1 MITQGDIAKILYKDC
16 QVFGLPVYQ
25 KDNTPKGKVTK
36 ERVVVIPK
44 SGSVQRFWEK
54 CYVEVNFCVPDIKG
68 QAHLTRMDELEREA
82 VKVLNRVSGT
92 FDNTRY
98 RYSKD
103 STSRE
108 EDTELGCHFV
118 NVRLLFEI
126 LNVE

>member
-1 MITQGDIAKILYKDC
+1 MITQGDIAKILYTDC

-36 ERVVVIPK
+36 ERIVIIPK

-68 QAHLTRMDELEREA
+68 QANLIRMDELEREA
-82 VKVLNRVSGT
+82 VKALNRVSDT

-98 RYSKD
+98 RYSKY

-108 EDTELGCHFV
+108 EDIELGCHFV

>member
-1 MITQGDIAKILYKDC
+1 MITQGDIAKILYTDC

-36 ERVVVIPK
+36 ERIVIIPK

-68 QAHLTRMDELEREA
+68 QANLIRMDELEREA

-92 FDNTRY
+92 FDNT
-98 RYSKD
+98 
-103 STSRE
+103 
-108 EDTELGCHFV
+108 
-118 NVRLLFEI
+118 
-126 LNVE
+126 

>member
-1 MITQGDIAKILYKDC
+1 MITQGDIAKILYIDC

-25 KDNTPKGKVTK
+25 RDNTPKGKVTK
-36 ERVVVIPK
+36 ERVVVFPK

-68 QAHLTRMDELEREA
+68 QANLIRMDELEREA

>member
-1 MITQGDIAKILYKDC
+1 MITQGDIAKILYTDC
-16 QVFGLPVYQ
+16 KVFGLPVYQ
-25 KDNTPKGKVTK
+25 KDNVPKGKVTK
-36 ERVVVIPK
+36 ERIVVIPK

-68 QAHLTRMDELEREA
+68 QANLIRMDELEREA
-82 VKVLNRVSGT
+82 VRVLNRVSGT